1 MKHILLIAGI
11 LFSLSIFAQNEVD
24 ILRYSQYQVGGT
36 ARSIGYGG
44 AVGSL
49 GADFSSLTVNP
60 AGIGL
65 YRKSEMSISP
75 TIYFSN
81 INATMGD
88 HSADGFKDNFNL
100 NQYGAVFVTN
110 TGSKKGWKAFQFG
123 IGVNRSNNYNHTTNI
138 NNENSKNSLMTD
150 YIKQANGNHPEDL
163 DRFST
168 DLAWYNWLIDTIP
181 GGNNTYTSVIE
192 NGGVQQD
199 LKKRNWGSVNE
210 MTLNFG
216 GSYNDIVYIGG
227 AIGFPFV
234 RYFEESQY
242 TEFDAADTIA
252 NFKSYIRDQYI
263 ETHGNGVNLKIGL
276 IIRPTGF
283 LRFGVAF
290 TSPTW
295 YSMNDTWN
303 TTITRQFENGT
314 EDKKSSPHGEYNY
327 DLTTPMK
334 LNASAT
340 FTIARFLMI
349 SGDVDYINYTSGR
362 LSARDYAFFEENAAA
377 RDLFQP
383 TLNLR
388 AGAEIRLRPLSFRM
402 GLQRYGNA
410 YKDDLNST
418 VKYVASAGIGFRTRD
433 FFVDM
438 AYSYAIN
445 KSDYY
450 MYDPNI
456 INASNLDIRENRIV
470 LTTGYKF

>member
-192 NGGVQQD
+192 NDGVQQE

>member
-81 INATMGD
+81 VNATMGD

-123 IGVNRSNNYNHTTNI
+123 IGVNRSNNFNHTTNI

-192 NGGVQQD
+192 NGGVQQE

-234 RYFEESQY
+234 RYYEESQY

-418 VKYVASAGIGFRTRD
+418 VKYVASAGIGYRTRD

>member
-11 LFSLSIFAQNEVD
+11 LFSLNIFAQNQVD

-81 INATMGD
+81 ANATMGD

-110 TGSKKGWKAFQFG
+110 TGSKNGWKAFQFG
-123 IGVNRSNNYNHTTNI
+123 IGVNRSSNFNHTTNI

-192 NGGVQQD
+192 NGGVQQE

-418 VKYVASAGIGFRTRD
+418 VKYVASAGIGYRTRD

>member
-81 INATMGD
+81 VNATMGD

-123 IGVNRSNNYNHTTNI
+123 IGVNRSNNFNHTTNI

-418 VKYVASAGIGFRTRD
+418 VKYVASAGIGYRTRD